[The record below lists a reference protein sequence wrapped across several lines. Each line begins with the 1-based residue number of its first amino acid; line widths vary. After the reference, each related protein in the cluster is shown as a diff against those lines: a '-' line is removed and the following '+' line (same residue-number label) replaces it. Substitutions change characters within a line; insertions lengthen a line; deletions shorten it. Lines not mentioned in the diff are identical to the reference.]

1 MVAVEDKMA
10 TRYCCG
16 VTENRLSTLPPED
29 ETQVAALLKGDEQAF
44 AALVDRYHGPM
55 VRIALLF
62 CPNEATAEEIVQET
76 WIGILR
82 GLSRFEG
89 RSSLRTWMFRILTNQ
104 AKTRGQRENRSVPF
118 SQMIDEEL
126 ARDEPSVDPIR
137 FRGPDDQYHDGWMR
151 PLKIWT
157 RSPEERLVA
166 DEQFNCLTDAMNRL
180 PVGQQEVF
188 RLRDVEG
195 WSSDEVCEILDISE
209 GNQRVLL
216 HRARSRIRRAL
227 EVYNE
232 LAAR

>member
-1 MVAVEDKMA
+1 
-10 TRYCCG
+10 
-16 VTENRLSTLPPED
+16 VTEKTLSTLPPED
-29 ETQVAALLKGDEQAF
+29 EALVEALLNRDEQAF
-44 AALVDRYHGPM
+44 STLVDRYHTPM
-55 VRIALLF
+55 VRIARLY
-62 CPNEATAEEIVQET
+62 CPNDAAAEEVVQET

-104 AKTRGQRENRSVPF
+104 AKTRGQRENRTVPF
-118 SQMIDEEL
+118 SQLVDEEL

-137 FRGPDDQYHDGWMR
+137 FRGPEDQYHDGWMR
-151 PLKIWT
+151 PLRVWT
-157 RSPEERLVA
+157 RSPEERLVS
-166 DEQFNCLTDAMNRL
+166 DEQILCVTNAMKRL
-180 PVGQQEVF
+180 PVSQRGVI

-195 WSSDEVCEILDISE
+195 WSSEEVCEILDISE

-227 EVYNE
+227 ELYNE